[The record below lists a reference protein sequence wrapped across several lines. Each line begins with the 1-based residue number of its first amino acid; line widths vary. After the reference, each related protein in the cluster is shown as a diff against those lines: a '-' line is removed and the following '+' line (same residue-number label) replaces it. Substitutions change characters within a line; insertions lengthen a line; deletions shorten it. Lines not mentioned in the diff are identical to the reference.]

1 MYFTN
6 CSNFQPE
13 KRIWHTSLCPNLR
26 RLVPK
31 FIAILPKRLMK
42 APTIH
47 SPINEMMW
55 HHQGDTT
62 CSRKKIR
69 WLCLSEVSSQT
80 LVHNAKHG

>member
-6 CSNFQPE
+6 GSNFQPE

-47 SPINEMMW
+47 SPMNEMMW
-55 HHQGDTT
+55 HCKGDTT
-62 CSRKKIR
+62 CSRRKFQWPSIR
-69 WLCLSEVSSQT
+69 C
-80 LVHNAKHG
+80 